1 MFGGKKILQ
10 EKVTKL
16 EEDIKDLEASHE
28 KSDNERNLHVHELQV
43 TVSSILKENAD
54 LESEKAELEDE
65 ITSVKQAY
73 NDRLS
78 QQQEVNTS
86 LQTQVEEA
94 LGENMKLQGKLDD
107 VTDRYKEAERERAKE
122 RTSAID
128 LQSQLTERL
137 EDVQKDLKLSLERNE
152 RLSAQIKKI
161 NEDSQARETKLNAIV
176 LTGKNEIQT
185 RNNEINQLKEQVQVA
200 MQISAEEKQASE
212 DSINE
217 LDEKLDAANTMLQQ
231 RQDEITKLENAEKK
245 YKKDLA
251 VLADTIEIGRK
262 KMVEL
267 KNSSDDK
274 MRSMIND
281 YENEKD
287 VAAKKFQENMSN
299 ILNEMKMT
307 KEKLNEEK
315 KVLSDELTETKG
327 KLENLTLQANEL
339 KTSLSVAVEE
349 KTQATELMQS
359 VLDSKTSEASE
370 QLKTLEEKLNLKI
383 EENSEIQLK
392 LDNITITCESIKEE
406 KDKLEKGNA
415 VLSKE
420 LIELK
425 ATCTD
430 LNGANTVL
438 QEKLEE
444 GTKNMKEMEENIS
457 NLSEK
462 LVIQQQQEQEQQQEQ
477 KKKNDERANNN
488 DDNDN
493 EEIIERKN
501 LENEK
506 LKITIETLNKEIAN
520 LLKQTS
526 FSNNS
531 TSEITPAAVEQVN
544 LIDNNNNNEVMKQ
557 MENEHKEKLEA
568 ISLKM
573 HQNASNFSLEKESFL
588 ERIKTEVLNN
598 EKLQTELNYTNEKMK
613 KLEVDME
620 KLAELSRRKEEEM
633 KASNKMIVTL
643 NDELSSAT
651 KQLQEMANSN
661 NNNNNSNNNN
671 NNNNNNNEKSAFAYR
686 IKDLQVIPV
695 TFPAGPMGL
704 GLSPLTPGS
713 TITIIRNL
721 TPGQNNNPSGVERYN
736 TDQRNV
742 NKQIIPGMVLK
753 MVNDKS
759 VIGMPYKRVI
769 DMLMKTKRPIQLV
782 FVSVTFDDGTRR
794 TESIDEEN
802 PFL

>member
-287 VAAKKFQENMSN
+287 AAQKYIQYICEHFPEFG
-299 ILNEMKMT
+299 
-307 KEKLNEEK
+307 KLNE
-315 KVLSDELTETKG
+315 
-327 KLENLTLQANEL
+327 
-339 KTSLSVAVEE
+339 
-349 KTQATELMQS
+349 
-359 VLDSKTSEASE
+359 
-370 QLKTLEEKLNLKI
+370 
-383 EENSEIQLK
+383 
-392 LDNITITCESIKEE
+392 
-406 KDKLEKGNA
+406 
-415 VLSKE
+415 
-420 LIELK
+420 
-425 ATCTD
+425 
-430 LNGANTVL
+430 
-438 QEKLEE
+438 
-444 GTKNMKEMEENIS
+444 
-457 NLSEK
+457 
-462 LVIQQQQEQEQQQEQ
+462 
-477 KKKNDERANNN
+477 
-488 DDNDN
+488 
-493 EEIIERKN
+493 
-501 LENEK
+501 
-506 LKITIETLNKEIAN
+506 
-520 LLKQTS
+520 
-526 FSNNS
+526 
-531 TSEITPAAVEQVN
+531 
-544 LIDNNNNNEVMKQ
+544 ID
-557 MENEHKEKLEA
+557 
-568 ISLKM
+568 
-573 HQNASNFSLEKESFL
+573 
-588 ERIKTEVLNN
+588 
-598 EKLQTELNYTNEKMK
+598 
-613 KLEVDME
+613 
-620 KLAELSRRKEEEM
+620 
-633 KASNKMIVTL
+633 
-643 NDELSSAT
+643 
-651 KQLQEMANSN
+651 
-661 NNNNNSNNNN
+661 
-671 NNNNNNNEKSAFAYR
+671 
-686 IKDLQVIPV
+686 
-695 TFPAGPMGL
+695 
-704 GLSPLTPGS
+704 
-713 TITIIRNL
+713 
-721 TPGQNNNPSGVERYN
+721 
-736 TDQRNV
+736 
-742 NKQIIPGMVLK
+742 
-753 MVNDKS
+753 
-759 VIGMPYKRVI
+759 
-769 DMLMKTKRPIQLV
+769 
-782 FVSVTFDDGTRR
+782 
-794 TESIDEEN
+794 
-802 PFL
+802 

>member
-1 MFGGKKILQ
+1 MPNTDEREPDEPFISQILQ

-16 EEDIKDLEASHE
+16 EEDIKDLESSHE

-231 RQDEITKLENAEKK
+231 RQDEITKLDNAEKK

-406 KDKLEKGNA
+406 KDKLQA
-415 VLSKE
+415 
-420 LIELK
+420 I
-425 ATCTD
+425 
-430 LNGANTVL
+430 
-438 QEKLEE
+438 
-444 GTKNMKEMEENIS
+444 NI
-457 NLSEK
+457 
-462 LVIQQQQEQEQQQEQ
+462 
-477 KKKNDERANNN
+477 KK
-488 DDNDN
+488 
-493 EEIIERKN
+493 I
-501 LENEK
+501 
-506 LKITIETLNKEIAN
+506 
-520 LLKQTS
+520 
-526 FSNNS
+526 
-531 TSEITPAAVEQVN
+531 
-544 LIDNNNNNEVMKQ
+544 
-557 MENEHKEKLEA
+557 
-568 ISLKM
+568 
-573 HQNASNFSLEKESFL
+573 
-588 ERIKTEVLNN
+588 
-598 EKLQTELNYTNEKMK
+598 
-613 KLEVDME
+613 
-620 KLAELSRRKEEEM
+620 
-633 KASNKMIVTL
+633 
-643 NDELSSAT
+643 
-651 KQLQEMANSN
+651 
-661 NNNNNSNNNN
+661 
-671 NNNNNNNEKSAFAYR
+671 
-686 IKDLQVIPV
+686 
-695 TFPAGPMGL
+695 
-704 GLSPLTPGS
+704 
-713 TITIIRNL
+713 
-721 TPGQNNNPSGVERYN
+721 
-736 TDQRNV
+736 
-742 NKQIIPGMVLK
+742 
-753 MVNDKS
+753 
-759 VIGMPYKRVI
+759 
-769 DMLMKTKRPIQLV
+769 
-782 FVSVTFDDGTRR
+782 
-794 TESIDEEN
+794 
-802 PFL
+802 